1 MAGWQRLPKPGWQTA
16 MTDSLRLQLL
26 RHGETTAGGAYIG
39 RSDPALTELGWQ
51 QMEEAVAGTAGWQRI
66 ISSPRQRC
74 LSFAR
79 QLAQQHDCP
88 LTVMD
93 AFAEYDFG
101 VMEGL
106 TAQQVLDQHPGV
118 LENFWDNP
126 VGCPPPEAETLA
138 AFEQRLKA
146 GLAQVLAESAGQSV
160 LIICHGGVIRALRCL
175 EQHQPV
181 ARLLQ
186 YSAPHGE
193 LYALELTEQLL

>member
-1 MAGWQRLPKPGWQTA
+1 
-16 MTDSLRLQLL
+16 MTDSLKLQLL

-39 RSDPALTELGWQ
+39 RSDPALTELGWR
-51 QMEEAVAGTAGWQRI
+51 QMTDAVVGATGWQRI

-79 QLAQQHDCP
+79 QLAQQQGCP

-93 AFAEYDFG
+93 DFAEYDFG

-118 LENFWDNP
+118 LENFWDDP
-126 VGCPPPEAETLA
+126 AGCPPPEAETLT

-146 GLAQVLAESAGQSV
+146 GLGQLLAESAGQSV
-160 LIICHGGVIRALRCL
+160 LVICHGGVIRALRCL
-175 EQHQPV
+175 EQHQP
-181 ARLLQ
+181 AACLLQ

-193 LYALELTEQLL
+193 LYELELTEQLL

>member
-1 MAGWQRLPKPGWQTA
+1 MQKRVWLTV
-16 MTDSLRLQLL
+16 MTDSLTLQLL
-26 RHGETTAGGAYIG
+26 RHGETTAGSAYIG

-51 QMEEAVAGTAGWQRI
+51 QMEEAVAGAAGWQRI

-74 LSFAR
+74 LGFAR
-79 QLAQQHDCP
+79 QLAQQQGCP
-88 LTVMD
+88 LSVMD

-106 TAQQVLDQHPGV
+106 TAQQVLDQYPGV
-118 LENFWDNP
+118 LENFWNDP
-126 VGCPPPEAETLA
+126 AGCPPPGAETLA

-146 GLAQVLAESAGQSV
+146 GLAQVLAESAGSSV

-175 EQHQPV
+175 EQQQSV
-181 ARLLQ
+181 AQLLQ

-193 LYALELTEQLL
+193 LYSLQLTEQLL